1 MTVSKSV
8 IDRIN
13 KIIFSFIW
21 EGKPPKIKKKTIIG
35 EKHCGALK
43 MIGAVA
49 KDCLDKAYRWIKY

>member
-49 KDCLDKAYRWIKY
+49 KDCLDKAYR